1 MRADGDALARGGA
14 IRLAIE
20 VRLSARRSRGA
31 SRRARE
37 APRRARTTTTT
48 TSDDDDDARDDRSNA
63 GRWIIEPRRARE
75 AKAGERRAMDDARGG
90 RATRASEREGRR
102 GRADDGEGRDDGSN
116 AEAVVDRRKY
126 LDAERRKRE
135 GNDRDDVTDDARAR
149 DARFYRSVRLMR

>member
-37 APRRARTTTTT
+37 APRRATN
-48 TSDDDDDARDDRSNA
+48 DDDDDARDDRSNA

>member
-1 MRADGDALARGGA
+1 MARARGA
-14 IRLAIE
+14 AT
-20 VRLSARRSRGA
+20 
-31 SRRARE
+31 RAN
-37 APRRARTTTTT
+37 
-48 TSDDDDDARDDRSNA
+48 DDDDDDDGARDDRSNA

-75 AKAGERRAMDDARGG
+75 AKAGERRAMNDARGG
-90 RATRASEREGRR
+90 CATRASEREGRR

>member
-1 MRADGDALARGGA
+1 M
-14 IRLAIE
+14 
-20 VRLSARRSRGA
+20 
-31 SRRARE
+31 
-37 APRRARTTTTT
+37 
-48 TSDDDDDARDDRSNA
+48 N
-63 GRWIIEPRRARE
+63 
-75 AKAGERRAMDDARGG
+75 DARGG